1 MSDHSKG
8 RLENHILEV
17 LTDLFARELRDP
29 RVEDVVITA
38 VELNDDYS
46 VAKVFVM
53 GGGETALRGLR
64 KAGGFLRGA
73 VGRTLKMR
81 TAPELRF
88 RADESLERYNRVEE
102 LLDEAPPVDAADA
115 TPSPSAPAAPG
126 TEEEA

>member
-1 MSDHSKG
+1 VSDHSKR
-8 RLENHILEV
+8 RLENHIQEV

-53 GGGETALRGLR
+53 GGGDSALRGLR
-64 KAGGFLRGA
+64 KAGGYLRGA

-81 TAPELRF
+81 AAPELRF
-88 RADESLERYNRVEE
+88 REDRSLDRYNRLES
-102 LLDEAPPVDAADA
+102 LLDTD
-115 TPSPSAPAAPG
+115 APAADPPG
-126 TEEEA
+126 AGPEAPAASGGEEDA